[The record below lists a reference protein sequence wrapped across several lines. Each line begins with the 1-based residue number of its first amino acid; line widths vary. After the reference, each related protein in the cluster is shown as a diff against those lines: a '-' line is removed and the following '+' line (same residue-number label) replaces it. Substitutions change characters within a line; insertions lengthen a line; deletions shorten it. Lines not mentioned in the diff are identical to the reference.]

1 MFSRDEQRARL
12 DELRIAAV
20 EGRREIILFGNTANP
35 AGGHCGRDLWVLN
48 IFVERSG
55 SLHRRRAGRRG
66 HSRVP
71 VQHTGVCFAPL
82 HHAAHWPRHQLQCS
96 KPLLAWPKQQS
107 RSAEHSSGDSVPLAA
122 APSTFDMSASIWM
135 LRYRLSPMDA
145 FQACVG
151 DRSVLVRPYGSRGG
165 SSLAVRVQAWSGCP
179 PIAGCRVRG

>member
-12 DELRIAAV
+12 DELKIAAV

-71 VQHTGVCFAPL
+71 VHNTLACVL
-82 HHAAHWPRHQLQCS
+82 HHSIMPRIGRGISCNAASRCWRGRSSRADLLSTAVATVFHWLRHHRHL
-96 KPLLAWPKQQS
+96 
-107 RSAEHSSGDSVPLAA
+107 
-122 APSTFDMSASIWM
+122 I
-135 LRYRLSPMDA
+135 
-145 FQACVG
+145 
-151 DRSVLVRPYGSRGG
+151 
-165 SSLAVRVQAWSGCP
+165 
-179 PIAGCRVRG
+179 